1 MINSSPIDINELKK
15 ECSLFKED
23 LNKNLTLKKG
33 DTNLKI
39 KICGITS
46 KEDLKAAENY
56 GSDLIGFIHVKRSV
70 RYIDIE
76 TIKSLSRILTDNN
89 KGVLVLE
96 PDNVEEALNDILN
109 SNLRN
114 IQLHSLLP
122 GEINELIQSL
132 FADEYEKEYHIV
144 RAIGISQDGLSLEK
158 IKEIRSF
165 AELCQGILFDYQH
178 QGKTGGTGREVSLNT
193 AIKAA
198 EISRSFNPH
207 LEIYLAGGLT
217 ASRIKKEGLLIKE
230 SFDFVDFNS
239 GLEDFPGKKNHI
251 KIKNAIETVKK
262 DKIFMNFVKGDFID

>member
-1 MINSSPIDINELKK
+1 VINTSKPVINKIKK
-15 ECSLFKED
+15 ECRVVNKTSD
-23 LNKNLTLKKG
+23 TNSTLNKH

-70 RYIDIE
+70 RYIDLE
-76 TIKSLSRILTDNN
+76 KIKSFSSILTDKN

-96 PDNVEEALNDILN
+96 PDNVEEALNDIFN
-109 SNLRN
+109 SNLTN
-114 IQLHSLLP
+114 IQLHSLSP
-122 GEINELIQSL
+122 GEIKELIRSL
-132 FADEYEKEYHIV
+132 FDNYKKEYHII
-144 RAIGISQDGLSLEK
+144 RAIGISKGELSQDK

-165 AELCQGILFDYQH
+165 AEFSSGILFDYQH
-178 QGKTGGTGREVSLNT
+178 QGKTGGTGREISLST

-198 EISRSFNPH
+198 EISRSSNPH

-217 ASRIKKEGLLIKE
+217 ASRIKKEGVLIKE

-239 GLEDFPGKKNHI
+239 RLEDYPGKKNHI
-251 KIKNAIETVKK
+251 KIKNAIETVK
-262 DKIFMNFVKGDFID
+262 NR